1 MYNSHLCIFLLFP
14 PATFQPTSLT
24 NKKKKISLFI
34 HLHTH
39 LCLHNQSTIPSSYV
53 LFPWD
58 SHDYE
63 VFWVNV
69 LKLRPY
75 QSWDPDYD
83 VLLCVT
89 TPIWFKS
96 QDLGW
101 DDRFPEPSWLGLN
114 LLPTY
119 IPGSA
124 QHSLTETF
132 EVPTYYCILFI
143 RARLRTHVSSLLDG
157 ATSVA
162 PAKQIWNLYASR
174 LAHSVNARSYIF
186 RWALFLILRRAVDD
200 DNSQRALSETDSY
213 RRFRSRVLTCYGSST
228 IV

>member
-1 MYNSHLCIFLLFP
+1 MGRSLFWGVDITLYIWTLSDCVYNSHLCIFLLFS
-14 PATFQPTSLT
+14 PAAFQPTSLT
-24 NKKKKISLFI
+24 NKKKISLFI

-89 TPIWFKS
+89 TPIWSKS
-96 QDLGW
+96 QDFW
-101 DDRFPEPSWLGLN
+101 DGMTGFQNQAGLAWTSCQ
-114 LLPTY
+114 LTY
-119 IPGSA
+119 PA
-124 QHSLTETF
+124 QLNTALRKHSKYLHIIVYCSF
-132 EVPTYYCILFI
+132 VRVYVPTCLVY
-143 RARLRTHVSSLLDG
+143 
-157 ATSVA
+157 
-162 PAKQIWNLYASR
+162 
-174 LAHSVNARSYIF
+174 
-186 RWALFLILRRAVDD
+186 
-200 DNSQRALSETDSY
+200 
-213 RRFRSRVLTCYGSST
+213 
-228 IV
+228 